1 MSIQSSGN
9 NSQPGATVTGT
20 PVKSVGVSGNA
31 PTPPTSG
38 TVAVAPSTTPTA
50 DQVHKSV
57 DTINKSIQSS
67 IPSIEFAT
75 DPDSKRMVVKV
86 IDQQTNEVI
95 MQIPNQEVIDMSQ
108 SLDKLQGLL
117 VKLKA

>member
-1 MSIQSSGN
+1 MSIQSIAN
-9 NSQPGATVTGT
+9 TAQPGVATNSSAIKTDAIPGSTSV
-20 PVKSVGVSGNA
+20 PVPGAPATKAPPTAEQINQAVDALNKSVQA
-31 PTPPTSG
+31 
-38 TVAVAPSTTPTA
+38 
-50 DQVHKSV
+50 SV
-57 DTINKSIQSS
+57 
-67 IPSIEFAT
+67 PSIEFAT
-75 DPDSKRMVVKV
+75 DPTSKRMVVKV

>member
-1 MSIQSSGN
+1 MSIQSVGN
-9 NSQPGATVTGT
+9 NAQPGVIIGNNAGKTDAIPGTASASATD
-20 PVKSVGVSGNA
+20 A
-31 PTPPTSG
+31 PISKTVPT
-38 TVAVAPSTTPTA
+38 TEQVNKAVDAL
-50 DQVHKSV
+50 
-57 DTINKSIQSS
+57 NKSIQASV
-67 IPSIEFAT
+67 PSIEFAT
-75 DPDSKRMVVKV
+75 DPASKRMVVKV

>member
-1 MSIQSSGN
+1 MSIQSIGN
-9 NSQPGATVTGT
+9 NAQPGTPITGSTIKSDATSGVSTPSATVGAN
-20 PVKSVGVSGNA
+20 PAQPA
-31 PTPPTSG
+31 PTT
-38 TVAVAPSTTPTA
+38 
-50 DQVHKSV
+50 DQVQKAV
-57 DTINKSIQSS
+57 DTLNKSIQATV
-67 IPSIEFAT
+67 PSIEFAT

>member
-1 MSIQSSGN
+1 MSIQSIGN
-9 NSQPGATVTGT
+9 NAQPGVATNNSATKTDATLGTVSTSAVPASGSITSKAPPTTEQVNKAVDALNKSVQATV
-20 PVKSVGVSGNA
+20 
-31 PTPPTSG
+31 
-38 TVAVAPSTTPTA
+38 
-50 DQVHKSV
+50 
-57 DTINKSIQSS
+57 
-67 IPSIEFAT
+67 PSIEFAT
-75 DPDSKRMVVKV
+75 DATSKRMVVKI